1 MKTKQLTTIFKKL
14 IGNKFK
20 NIFSIK
26 YYMKTVGAET
36 VNKRINWRVLL
47 RDGSDIT
54 YRDLKTLCDELNI
67 NRTNV
72 YKIATGRS
80 KPVRKKNIVSVE
92 KIYLD
97 NIHGSV

>member
-1 MKTKQLTTIFKKL
+1 MKTP
-14 IGNKFK
+14 
-20 NIFSIK
+20 
-26 YYMKTVGAET
+26 GAET
-36 VNKRINWRVLL
+36 VNKRINWRVMLQ
-47 RDGSDIT
+47 DGRDIT

-97 NIHGSV
+97 SINGSV

>member
-1 MKTKQLTTIFKKL
+1 MTKKQLTTIFKKL